1 MKSRSRDIQRYTA
14 GERVNH
20 WVVAISF
27 VLLALS
33 GLAFFHPSFFFMTNL
48 FGGGPWTRILH
59 PYIGVIMAVGF
70 LLMFFRFW
78 QLNLIKDRDV
88 EWLKNMPA
96 LLDGDHDKMP
106 PVEKYNGGQKVLF
119 WLLVLCMLGLVVTGV
134 LMWRAWWN
142 LPVTVVR
149 AASLVHAISAF
160 GLIGLI
166 MAHIYAAIWTKG
178 TIRAMTRGTVTG
190 GWAWRH
196 HRKWLREL
204 AGREDR
210 GPAE

>member
-59 PYIGVIMAVGF
+59 PYIGVVMAVGF
-70 LLMFFRFW
+70 LM
-78 QLNLIKDRDV
+78 
-88 EWLKNMPA
+88 
-96 LLDGDHDKMP
+96 
-106 PVEKYNGGQKVLF
+106 
-119 WLLVLCMLGLVVTGV
+119 

-149 AASLVHAISAF
+149 IGSLVHAISAF

-166 MAHIYAAIWTKG
+166 IAHIYAAIWTKG
-178 TIRAMTRGTVTG
+178 TIRAMTRGTVTR
-190 GWAWRH
+190 GWARFH
-196 HRKWLREL
+196 HPLWFRKVT
-204 AGREDR
+204 GEDK
-210 GPAE
+210 

>member
-1 MKSRSRDIQRYTA
+1 MKRSTRDIQRYSA
-14 GERVNH
+14 AERANH

-78 QLNLIKDRDV
+78 QLNIIKDRDV

-178 TIRAMTRGTVTG
+178 TIRAMTRGTVTRA
-190 GWAWRH
+190 WAKFH
-196 HRKWLREL
+196 HPLWYRRMTGEK
-204 AGREDR
+204 D
-210 GPAE
+210 

>member
-1 MKSRSRDIQRYTA
+1 MTRSKSSDIVRYTA
-14 GERVNH
+14 AERVNH

-59 PYIGVIMAVGF
+59 PYIGVVMAIGF
-70 LLMFFRFW
+70 LVMFLRFW
-78 QLNLIKDRDV
+78 QLNIIKERDV
-88 EWLKNMPA
+88 EWLKNVGA
-96 LLDGDHDKMP
+96 LVNGEHEKMP

-119 WLLVLCMLGLVVTGV
+119 WLLVLCMLGLTITGV
-134 LMWRAWWN
+134 AMWRAWWN

-149 AASLVHAISAF
+149 IGSLVHALCAF

-166 MAHIYAAIWTKG
+166 IAHVYAAIWTKG
-178 TIRAMTRGTVTG
+178 TIRAMTRGTVTRA
-190 GWAWRH
+190 WARFH
-196 HRKWLREL
+196 HPLWFRKVTGEK
-204 AGREDR
+204 D
-210 GPAE
+210 

>member
-1 MKSRSRDIQRYTA
+1 MTRSKSSDIVRYTA
-14 GERVNH
+14 AERVNH

-59 PYIGVIMAVGF
+59 PYIGVVMAVGF
-70 LLMFFRFW
+70 LVMFLRFW
-78 QLNLIKDRDV
+78 QLNIIKERDV
-88 EWLKNMPA
+88 EWLKNVGA
-96 LLDGDHDKMP
+96 LVNGEHEKMP

-119 WLLVLCMLGLVVTGV
+119 WLLVLCMLGLTITGV
-134 LMWRAWWN
+134 AMWRAWWN

-149 AASLVHAISAF
+149 IGSLVHALCAF

-166 MAHIYAAIWTKG
+166 IAHVYAAIWTKG
-178 TIRAMTRGTVTG
+178 TIRAMTRGTVTRA
-190 GWAWRH
+190 WARFH
-196 HRKWLREL
+196 HPLWFRKVTGEK
-204 AGREDR
+204 D
-210 GPAE
+210 

>member
-1 MKSRSRDIQRYTA
+1 MKRSSRDIVRYTA
-14 GERVNH
+14 GERANH

-59 PYIGVIMAVGF
+59 PYIGVVMAVAF
-70 LLMFFRFW
+70 VLMFFRFW
-78 QLNLIKDRDV
+78 QLNIIKQQDV
-88 EWLKNMPA
+88 EWIKHVPDLVN
-96 LLDGDHDKMP
+96 GDHDKMP

-149 AASLVHAISAF
+149 IGSVIHAISAF
-160 GLIGLI
+160 GMIGLI
-166 MAHIYAAIWTKG
+166 IAHVYAAIWTQG
-178 TIRAMTRGTVTG
+178 TIRAMTRGTVTRA
-190 GWAWRH
+190 WARFH
-196 HRKWLREL
+196 HPLWFRKVT
-204 AGREDR
+204 GEDKK
-210 GPAE
+210 

>member
-1 MKSRSRDIQRYTA
+1 MKRNSRDLVRYSA
-14 GERVNH
+14 AERANH
-20 WVVAISF
+20 WLVAITF

-70 LLMFFRFW
+70 IVMFFRFW
-78 QLNLIKDRDV
+78 QNNVMEQRDV
-88 EWLKNMPA
+88 EWLKMAPKLVNGEHPVMPEA
-96 LLDGDHDKMP
+96 G
-106 PVEKYNGGQKVLF
+106 KYNGGQKVLF
-119 WLLVLCMLGLVVTGV
+119 WLLVLCMIGLTATGV

-149 AASLVHAISAF
+149 IGSLIHAISAF

-166 MAHIYAAIWTKG
+166 IAHIYAAIWTKG
-178 TIRAMTRGTVTG
+178 TIRAMTRGTVTRA
-190 GWAWRH
+190 WAKYH
-196 HRKWLREL
+196 HPLWLQKMTGEKK
-204 AGREDR
+204 
-210 GPAE
+210 